1 MKTNVK
7 AISAVA
13 FFLLLLVLP
22 AKNNAG
28 NNIPTPSFTVIANSS
43 SSQMLATRTVLLY
56 DALKLKSLGLTK
68 AAFDYAYKGYS
79 YLQKKGMLARASVLT
94 ICDFSQSSRRKR
106 LFVIDVNLQKVL
118 INTYVAHGRRSGS
131 EYARSFSNNPDSHMS
146 SLGFYKTETTYYGG
160 HGLSLKIEGL
170 ESGFNDKA
178 EARNI
183 AAKRRGAGGS
193 HEQAKSAGER
203 EQQQHQ
209 DDGPVPPPV
218 GSGDEE
224 WKQQIG
230 RKFAA
235 DRPCRIVPGE
245 AVAEAPILNE
255 QQVEWK
261 VTPRIMTRVAMPA

>member
-7 AISAVA
+7 AISAIA

-28 NNIPTPSFTVIANSS
+28 NNIPSPSFTVIANSS
-43 SSQMLATRTVLLY
+43 SSQMLAGRTVLLY
-56 DALKLKSLGLTK
+56 DALKLKSFGLTK
-68 AAFDYAYKGYS
+68 AAFEYAYKGYS

-118 INTYVAHGRRSGS
+118 INTYVAHGRKSGS

-170 ESGFNDKA
+170 ENGFNDKA
-178 EARNI
+178 ESRNI
-183 AAKRRGAGGS
+183 VVHGS
-193 HEQAKSAGER
+193 DYVSGNFIRNNPFNGRSFGCPA
-203 EQQQHQ
+203 
-209 DDGPVPPPV
+209 VPANQISNV
-218 GSGDEE
+218 INTIKNGSCLFIYHPT
-224 WKQQIG
+224 KHYLTHS
-230 RKFAA
+230 K
-235 DRPCRIVPGE
+235 
-245 AVAEAPILNE
+245 ILNS
-255 QQVEWK
+255 
-261 VTPRIMTRVAMPA
+261 

>member
-183 AAKRRGAGGS
+183 VVHGS
-193 HEQAKSAGER
+193 DYVSGNFIKNNPFNGRSFGCPA
-203 EQQQHQ
+203 
-209 DDGPVPPPV
+209 VPANQINNV
-218 GSGDEE
+218 INTIKNGSCLFIYHPTRTYLTRS
-224 WKQQIG
+224 K
-230 RKFAA
+230 
-235 DRPCRIVPGE
+235 
-245 AVAEAPILNE
+245 ILNS
-255 QQVEWK
+255 
-261 VTPRIMTRVAMPA
+261 

>member
-7 AISAVA
+7 ALSAVA
-13 FFLLLLVLP
+13 FFLLLLVIP

-43 SSQMLATRTVLLY
+43 SSQTLAVRTILLY
-56 DALKLKSLGLTK
+56 DALKLRSLGLTK

-183 AAKRRGAGGS
+183 VVHGS
-193 HEQAKSAGER
+193 DYVSGSFIKNNPFNGRSFGCPA
-203 EQQQHQ
+203 
-209 DDGPVPPPV
+209 VPSNQINNV
-218 GSGDEE
+218 INTIKNGSCLFIYHPTRNYLTHS
-224 WKQQIG
+224 K
-230 RKFAA
+230 
-235 DRPCRIVPGE
+235 
-245 AVAEAPILNE
+245 ILNS
-255 QQVEWK
+255 
-261 VTPRIMTRVAMPA
+261 